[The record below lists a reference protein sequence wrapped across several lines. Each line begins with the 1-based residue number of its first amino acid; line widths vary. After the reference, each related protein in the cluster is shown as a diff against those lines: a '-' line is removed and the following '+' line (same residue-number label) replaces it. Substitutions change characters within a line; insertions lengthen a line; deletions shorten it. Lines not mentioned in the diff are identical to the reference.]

1 MAEEASS
8 SSSSERMPHAAAPQ
22 ARDVVGGDDED
33 DQSPSPLPYRILVE
47 FAYKHVDFHLAEL
60 ESILEGNGIVLLKNG
75 GGGGHHGGAVQ
86 VDDNSNNGFLST
98 TKSATAAASKKYCRI
113 VPSPSSSSSS
123 SCSSSGAATSGV
135 GLRVEYRPP
144 YAVLEFSSP
153 DPDIGETI
161 MSQCTLVRCAVELW
175 GMGDTV
181 ESCVA
186 STREFSRRNGSA
198 VEPHKA
204 ADKTWKI
211 TVHALGSTIPVKEQE
226 SIRSQLS
233 FLEFAGPVRLKGP
246 HSEFLFLKE
255 VQLDATGP
263 AGNLSRSGDSS
274 STSSSSSN
282 STKTPEDSTRTFHK
296 GDDRESS
303 MLACYFGRV
312 LGGIRTTKNRAGLE
326 QYTLKKR
333 AYLGPTSMDAELAFV
348 MASLGKVKVGSFV
361 YDPFVGTGSILV
373 ACALKGAAHVVGADI
388 DIRVLRGRSPT
399 ENIQSNFAQF
409 GLPRPELLRTDNA
422 IYHRHYRRHATLY
435 DAIVTDPPYGIRA
448 GARKCGSKLDQAR
461 PVPEDCRSTHIP
473 QTRYGRR
480 ASRACSL
487 HSLPRWFF

>member
-1 MAEEASS
+1 
-8 SSSSERMPHAAAPQ
+8 MPHAAAPP
-22 ARDVVGGDDED
+22 ARDVGGGGGGSGGGDDD
-33 DQSPSPLPYRILVE
+33 HSSSPLPYRILVE

-60 ESILEGNGIVLLKNG
+60 ESILECNGIVLLKNG
-75 GGGGHHGGAVQ
+75 GEGGGGGGHHGGTVQ
-86 VDDNSNNGFLST
+86 VNENINNGFLST
-98 TKSATAAASKKYCRI
+98 TKTATAAASKKYCRI

-123 SCSSSGAATSGV
+123 SSGAATSGV
-135 GLRVEYRPP
+135 GLGVEYRPP

-175 GMGDTV
+175 GVGDSV

-186 STREFSRRNGSA
+186 STREFSTRNKSA
-198 VEPHKA
+198 VEPHQA

-211 TVHALGSTIPVKEQE
+211 TVHALGSTIPVREQE
-226 SIRSQLS
+226 RIRSQLS
-233 FLEFAGPVRLKGP
+233 FLEFAGPVRLKDP

-255 VQLDATGP
+255 VPLDATGP
-263 AGNLSRSGDSS
+263 AGNLTRSGDAS
-274 STSSSSSN
+274 STTSSSN
-282 STKTPEDSTRTFHK
+282 STTAPEDPTRTSH
-296 GDDRESS
+296 GGEDRERSL
-303 MLACYFGRV
+303 LACYFGRV

-409 GLPRPELLRTDNA
+409 QLPRPELLRTDNA

-473 QTRYGRR
+473 QTRYGRGLPV
-480 ASRACSL
+480 CSL
-487 HSLPRWFF
+487 PSLPRWFS